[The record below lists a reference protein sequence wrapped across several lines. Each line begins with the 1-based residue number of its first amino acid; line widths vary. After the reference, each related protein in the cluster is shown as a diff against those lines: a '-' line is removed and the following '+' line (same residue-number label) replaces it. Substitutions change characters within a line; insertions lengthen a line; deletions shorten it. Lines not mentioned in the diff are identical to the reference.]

1 MTGPWLLRPIQCK
14 TLDRCLRRAGKGL
27 RLLYPYRP
35 VLDTPEPWS
44 TNFRAGAEAAPQNDS
59 SEQETRRKAYVS
71 FVALLK
77 DRPRSADFSRQIVGE
92 HVCTAQKPPMPLR
105 CPRSPADGPN
115 TSQAANT
122 QHPLPI
128 TAPGGGTPRGERGK
142 HDPGSQVAALQK
154 SRAGCSL
161 PDWVNAYV

>member
-128 TAPGGGTPRGERGK
+128 TAPGGVPLGEREESMT
-142 HDPGSQVAALQK
+142 PGVRLLPYKKAA
-154 SRAGCSL
+154 RAAAFPIG
-161 PDWVNAYV
+161 